1 MRLAR
6 DSGTHAMHKESKFLT
21 GRYLNF
27 KFMRGFIPIILIFA
41 ILTSFHSSYPLY
53 ALDKAA
59 LEKELKDIEE
69 QIKVYEKEL
78 VSTQKE
84 KKTLESTLKRLRG
97 EQAKLRLEIEK
108 TKLEIGEISLTIDD
122 TRKSLDDTV
131 REITDIKNDLSHI
144 IRTLE
149 RRDTT
154 FIVALFSGENG
165 FENFFNEVKD
175 LERLSA
181 GVVDISKKLQGKK
194 NELSDLTFKLEGEL
208 DDTKNL
214 LSTQSL
220 RQDAV
225 VSKTREQNTLLDVT
239 KGREAAFS
247 EALAEK
253 KKRAKEIRNAVYEL
267 LGVTDQITFGQ
278 AVEIA
283 SWASGQT
290 GVRTAFL
297 LAVLK
302 QESNL
307 GKNVGTCNRIGDP
320 PEKSWRNIMKPDR
333 DQEPFLK
340 ITAELGVDPD
350 ITPVSCPM
358 RDSKGNRIGWGG
370 AMGPAQFIPST
381 WVKYGLQVEERLG
394 KKANPWDIRDAF
406 LAAALLL
413 KANGASGGGE
423 DAEWKAAMRYFSG
436 GTNPRFRFY
445 GDRVIELARGFEE
458 DIEAIR

>member
-154 FIVALFSGENG
+154 FIVALCLANNCSS
-165 FENFFNEVKD
+165 
-175 LERLSA
+175 SA
-181 GVVDISKKLQGKK
+181 SM
-194 NELSDLTFKLEGEL
+194 S
-208 DDTKNL
+208 
-214 LSTQSL
+214 
-220 RQDAV
+220 
-225 VSKTREQNTLLDVT
+225 
-239 KGREAAFS
+239 
-247 EALAEK
+247 
-253 KKRAKEIRNAVYEL
+253 
-267 LGVTDQITFGQ
+267 
-278 AVEIA
+278 
-283 SWASGQT
+283 
-290 GVRTAFL
+290 
-297 LAVLK
+297 
-302 QESNL
+302 
-307 GKNVGTCNRIGDP
+307 
-320 PEKSWRNIMKPDR
+320 
-333 DQEPFLK
+333 
-340 ITAELGVDPD
+340 
-350 ITPVSCPM
+350 
-358 RDSKGNRIGWGG
+358 
-370 AMGPAQFIPST
+370 
-381 WVKYGLQVEERLG
+381 
-394 KKANPWDIRDAF
+394 
-406 LAAALLL
+406 
-413 KANGASGGGE
+413 
-423 DAEWKAAMRYFSG
+423 
-436 GTNPRFRFY
+436 
-445 GDRVIELARGFEE
+445 
-458 DIEAIR
+458 